1 MRILSL
7 CLLLFINA
15 MSIGLVFPIFAPLF
29 TQSTEPLF
37 AADTPLALQTLCYS
51 FILAIPTFCM
61 IFGAPFLGGLSD
73 RYGRR
78 KVLLIGLFG
87 LSVSFLLSAI
97 GIAQGSL
104 LLLFVSRAL
113 AGLMDGSESI
123 AQAAIVDYS
132 TPQTKAKNMSYATFA
147 GTIGFI
153 IGPVI
158 GGLLAERSLTGR
170 FHYEI
175 PFIASLLLTLLNM
188 LALKTF
194 LPKDN
199 IHPKEVNISYFRLL
213 FNAMAICCDKRIRGF
228 SLLLFVLQGC
238 LACFF
243 QLSTLLLAE
252 KYLYSSGEIGLFTTF
267 LGACFSGGIFFVIHA
282 LLPRVR
288 YLTLL
293 RMGISLIGIA
303 LISAILLHDSAMLAW
318 ISVVPLMLGISMM
331 YNVLIILI
339 SNSVTEHEL
348 GEAMGSGT
356 AVKALAWLMSSV
368 MISCFYPNVLALL
381 GMLLS
386 VVILALLSTL
396 HLVCSEAIA

>member
-7 CLLLFINA
+7 CFLLFLNA

-29 TQSTEPLF
+29 TQSYEPLF
-37 AADTPLALQTLCYS
+37 AADTSLATQTLCYS
-51 FILAIPTFCM
+51 MILAVPTFCM

-87 LSVSFLLSAI
+87 LSVSFLLSAF
-97 GIAQGSL
+97 GIFQGSL
-104 LLLFVSRAL
+104 LLLFASRAL

-123 AQAAIVDYS
+123 AQAAIVDFS
-132 TPQTKAKNMSYATFA
+132 SPQTKAKNMSYATFA

-158 GGLLAERSLTGR
+158 GGLLAEPSLTGR

-175 PFIASLLLTLLNM
+175 PFIASLLLTVLNM
-188 LALKTF
+188 LALWIF

-199 IHPKEVNISYFRLL
+199 IQSKVVNSSYLNLL
-213 FNAMAICCDKRIRGF
+213 FKAMSLCFDKRIRGF
-228 SLLLFVLQGC
+228 SLLLFVLQWC

-303 LISAILLHDSAMLAW
+303 LISAMLLQDSAMLAW
-318 ISVVPLMLGISMM
+318 VSVIPLMLGISMM

-339 SNSVTEHEL
+339 SNSVAEHEL

-356 AVKALAWLMSSV
+356 GVKAFAWLMSSL
-368 MISCFYPNVLALL
+368 MISCFYPNLFALL
-381 GMLLS
+381 SLLFS
-386 VVILALLSTL
+386 VVILALLSTIRL
-396 HLVCSEAIA
+396 ARHAAIA